1 MKYAFCICAVLFA
14 CLFSGCLLRDS
25 FDNEKSSYLI
35 DEKSSYLIDS
45 NPRGLRVTIDD
56 IELGTTPCKYEFSNQ
71 TPVSSISWVKVY
83 PPTKQQLKTYS
94 EENQK
99 ILSLYC
105 TTPQT
110 KTIHSYPPRNGTLF
124 FQFIESEYNI
134 PKTDEEREWV
144 KRALEEDS
152 LELRRTQELREALLE
167 KILSSGK

>member
-56 IELGTTPCKYEFSNQ
+56 IELGITPCKYEFSNQ

-94 EENQK
+94 EENLFVPHNSPNENYPFLSAQK
-99 ILSLYC
+99 RNVVF
-105 TTPQT
+105 P
-110 KTIHSYPPRNGTLF
+110 IHR
-124 FQFIESEYNI
+124 
-134 PKTDEEREWV
+134 K
-144 KRALEEDS
+144 
-152 LELRRTQELREALLE
+152 
-167 KILSSGK
+167 